1 MLYLRRRFASRCT
14 AVARP
19 VMRALQRVGLRHVGR
34 RLAHH
39 RLAALKLLLEPGS
52 SAPRACFL
60 ESPMLVGFVP
70 VRTQSVIRS
79 ACGADAVLSH
89 TVVMLTNSRRPKA
102 GRARGRTRTASRG
115 RMAAL
120 QLRCRQGEERDCIY
134 CIAGAAQSERQTI
147 RRAYVVRQRAG
158 AVADTGCDA
167 ESMWAARAPRT
178 PLSS

>member
-1 MLYLRRRFASRCT
+1 
-14 AVARP
+14 
-19 VMRALQRVGLRHVGR
+19 MRALQRVGLRHVGR

-79 ACGADAVLSH
+79 ACGADAVL
-89 TVVMLTNSRRPKA
+89 KA
-102 GRARGRTRTASRG
+102 GRTRGRTRTASRG

-120 QLRCRQGEERDCIY
+120 RLRCRQGEERDCIY